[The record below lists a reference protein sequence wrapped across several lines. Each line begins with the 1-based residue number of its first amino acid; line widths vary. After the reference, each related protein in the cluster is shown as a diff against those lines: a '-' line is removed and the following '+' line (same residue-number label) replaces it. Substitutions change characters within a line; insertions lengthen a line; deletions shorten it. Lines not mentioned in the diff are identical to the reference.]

1 MKVRLKRMRGV
12 AVPALFLALSAG
24 IPAAAQTRRTLTVDE
39 LFSLVESGSGTLRTQ
54 KAGVD
59 VAAHA
64 VAEAKSRRLPD
75 VYAELSVSYNGNVVM
90 TDRDFGH
97 ARGFSSPHFGNS
109 LAVGVEQT
117 VYAGGSV
124 DAGIKLAETQKRLA
138 ENSVVQSRA
147 GQRIAALDLFLG
159 IYKADNRIK
168 VYEQNIALTERLIA
182 DIRAMQDEGMAL
194 KNDVTRYELQM
205 ETLRLALRQTRD
217 RRDVLNH
224 RLCNATGLALST
236 VIVPDSAVAALAT
249 DDATADE
256 WQARAAAQSPLL
268 RAKTL
273 GVEQAEQQL
282 RIAKS
287 DLLPKVAVFATD
299 NFSGPFV
306 YDLPPV
312 NKNFNIWAV
321 GIGVRYSLSSLFK
334 GNKAVRRAKAAVVM
348 SRDEHAVA
356 AETVDNDMQEAYTM
370 YRQSFVELRTRMKS
384 VELAV
389 QNYGVVDSRYKAQM
403 ALVTDMIDA
412 SNVKLDAE
420 LSAVD
425 AKIGVVYAY
434 YMMKYVAGDI

>member
-1 MKVRLKRMRGV
+1 MRGV

-39 LFSLVESGSGTLRTQ
+39 LFTLVESGSNTLRSQ

-59 VAAHA
+59 VAGHA

-75 VYAELSVSYNGNVVM
+75 VYAELSASYNGNVVM
-90 TDRDFGH
+90 ADRDFGH
-97 ARGFSSPHFGNS
+97 ARGLRQPHFGNS
-109 LAVGVEQT
+109 LAIVAEQT
-117 VYAGGSV
+117 VYAGGAV
-124 DAGIKLAETQKRLA
+124 DAGVRLAETQKRQA
-138 ENSVVQSRA
+138 ENAVAQGRA
-147 GQRIAALDLFLG
+147 RQRMAALDMYLG
-159 IYKADNRIK
+159 LYKADNRIK
-168 VYEQNIALTERLIA
+168 VYEQNIALTVRLIA

-224 RLCNATGLALST
+224 RLCNATGLAPFNRNRTRLGPSPPWLLT
-236 VIVPDSAVAALAT
+236 MPRPTSG
-249 DDATADE
+249 
-256 WQARAAAQSPLL
+256 QARAAAQSPLL

-334 GNKAVRRAKAAVVM
+334 GNKAVRRAKAAVIM

-356 AETVDNDMQEAYTM
+356 AETVDNEMQEAYTL
-370 YRQSFVELRTRMKS
+370 YRQSFVELRTRIKS
-384 VELAV
+384 VELAA
-389 QNYGVVDSRYKAQM
+389 QNYGVVSSRYKAQM

-425 AKIGVVYAY
+425 ARIDIVYAY